1 MNKEKTDNTYI
12 EADDVRPHSSFELKH
27 TSRGTSVKI
36 KIYTGED
43 ATLLD
48 NAQKECERRYK
59 SMLDKYTEVE

>member
-1 MNKEKTDNTYI
+1 MNKEKNIDNI
-12 EADDVRPHSSFELKH
+12 LEADDVRPHSSFELKH

-48 NAQKECERRYK
+48 IAQKECERRYK